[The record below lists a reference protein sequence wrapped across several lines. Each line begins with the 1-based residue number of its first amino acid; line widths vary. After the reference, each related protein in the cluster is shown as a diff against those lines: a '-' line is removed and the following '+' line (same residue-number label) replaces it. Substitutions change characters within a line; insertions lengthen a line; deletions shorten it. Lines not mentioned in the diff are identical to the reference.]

1 MNTEEIFNTF
11 GGTFNKK
18 MDNFEKFVP
27 RQAISRFLA
36 RYELFKMIK
45 DVKGDIIECGVYH
58 GGGVMAWAKLSTILE
73 PYALYRNIIG
83 FDTFE
88 GFPNI
93 HDEDASEWKNRN
105 LKEKALNPNFDVKKE
120 LEELIKNY
128 DDNRYLGNFP
138 KIELVKGDAIKTI
151 PEYVEKNPQLT
162 ISLLFLDFD
171 LYNPTKIAL
180 KYLFPRVVKGGIV
193 VFDEVNNKLW
203 PGETKAIFEKFGG
216 FNKLDIKK
224 FNFEPKVAYMKV

>member
-1 MNTEEIFNTF
+1 MDMEEIFNNF

-27 RQAISRFLA
+27 RQALSRFLA

-45 DVKGDIIECGVYH
+45 DVKGDIVECGVYY

-88 GFPNI
+88 GFPNT
-93 HDEDASEWKNRN
+93 HEKDKSEWKNRN
-105 LKEKALNPNFDVKKE
+105 LKEKALNPKYDVKKE
-120 LEELIKNY
+120 LEEIIKNY
-128 DDNRYLGNFP
+128 DENRYLGKFP
-138 KIELVKGDAIKTI
+138 KIELVKGDSIKTI

-171 LYNPTKIAL
+171 LYRPTKIAL

-203 PGETKAIFEKFGG
+203 PGETKAIFEKFGS
-216 FNKLDIKK
+216 FNKLEIKK